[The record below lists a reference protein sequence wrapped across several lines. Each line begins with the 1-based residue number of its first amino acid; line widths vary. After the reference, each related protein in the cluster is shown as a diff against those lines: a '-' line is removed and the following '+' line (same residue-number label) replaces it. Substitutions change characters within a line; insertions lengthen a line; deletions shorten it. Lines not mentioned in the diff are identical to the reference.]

1 MPNDLKLF
9 RTPDGWIV
17 ETDAGDRV
25 EVVPPDTGTLTARD
39 DLHAY
44 LTSQLAAGRGA
55 PPEALSTLLAPVE
68 RQEVWAAGVTYFRS
82 RTARMEE
89 SKVASGGTFYDL
101 VYNAERPELF
111 CKAPAWRVIGPGGT
125 VRIRKDATWNV
136 PEPEFTLVLS
146 STGRITGYT
155 IGNDMSSRDIEGAN
169 PLYLPQAK
177 VYDGSCAIGPAI
189 LVTDQPLPRTS
200 AIAIEIHRGGQ
211 TVFTGG
217 TTAADMKRDF
227 ETLVRYLYSELTFPD
242 GALLL
247 TGTGV
252 IPPDEFTLQS
262 GDDIRIT
269 IDQIGTLQNTVA

>member
-1 MPNDLKLF
+1 MSNALKLF
-9 RTPDGWIV
+9 RTSGGWVV
-17 ETDAGDRV
+17 ETSAGNRFQL
-25 EVVPPDTGTLTARD
+25 PPQEPGTLTTRE

-44 LTSQLAAGRGA
+44 LTTQIISAR
-55 PPEALSTLLAPVE
+55 PESTDVGSTLLAPIE

-111 CKAPAWRVIGPGGT
+111 GKAAAWRVIGPGGP

-136 PEPEFTLVLS
+136 PEPEFTLLIS
-146 STGRITGYT
+146 PKGRILGYT
-155 IGNDMSSRDIEGAN
+155 LGNDMSSRDIEGAN

-189 LVTDQPLPRTS
+189 LVTDEPLAPTTQIRL
-200 AIAIEIHRGGQ
+200 EIFRGGSAA
-211 TVFTGG
+211 FSG
-217 TTAADMKRDF
+217 TTTVSDMKRDF
-227 ETLVRYLYSELTFPD
+227 PTLASYLYRELSFPD
-242 GALLL
+242 GAMLL
-247 TGTGV
+247 TGTGI
-252 IPPDEFTLQS
+252 IPPDEFTLEI

-269 IDQIGTLQNTVA
+269 VDSIGTLHNTVA

>member
-1 MPNDLKLF
+1 MSRALKLF
-9 RTPDGWIV
+9 RTPAGWIV
-17 ETDAGDRV
+17 ECDAGTRIV
-25 EVVPPDTGTLTARD
+25 VVPPDTGTLTARD
-39 DLHAY
+39 DLHAF
-44 LTSQLAAGRGA
+44 LTAQLESGRAA
-55 PPEALSTLLAPVE
+55 PPDALSTLLAPVE

-89 SKVASGGTFYDL
+89 SKAASGGSFYDL

-111 CKAPAWRVIGPGGT
+111 SKAAAWRVIGPGGI

-189 LVTDQPLPRTS
+189 VVTDQPLPGTS
-200 AIAIEIHRGGQ
+200 AIAIEIVRGGQ
-211 TVFTGG
+211 AVFTGA
-217 TTAADMKRDF
+217 TTVSEMKRDF
-227 ETLVRYLYSELTFPD
+227 ATLAAYLFRELTFPD

-269 IDQIGTLQNTVA
+269 VAQIGTLQNTVG

>member
-1 MPNDLKLF
+1 MPNSFKLF
-9 RTPDGWIV
+9 KTPSGWVV
-17 ETDAGDRV
+17 ETTAGNRFQLRTDS
-25 EVVPPDTGTLTARD
+25 TAGLTARD

-44 LTSQLAAGRGA
+44 LTSLLNDARAAEPGA
-55 PPEALSTLLAPVE
+55 LDVLLAPVE

-89 SKVASGGTFYDL
+89 SKAATGGSFYDL

-111 CKAPAWRVIGPGGT
+111 SKAAAWRVIGPGGQ

-136 PEPEFTLVLS
+136 PEPEFTLLLS
-146 STGRITGYT
+146 TSGRITGYT

-177 VYDGSCAIGPAI
+177 VYDGSCAIGPCL
-189 LVTDQPLPRTS
+189 LVTADPLPTTT
-200 AIAIEIHRGGQ
+200 AITLAIHRGGA
-211 TVFTGG
+211 VAFTG
-217 TTAADMKRDF
+217 TTTVSDMKRDF
-227 ETLVRYLYSELTFPD
+227 ETLAAYLYRELTFPD

-269 IDQIGTLQNTVA
+269 IDRIGTLQNTVA